1 MQGGSSRAQL
11 SAIKEASAFLDIPDE
26 VVSAAVALSQAT
38 RNPDVRDASIGLV
51 LLKQDRRPSYSP
63 EEVHRVQELSA
74 LKITN
79 ESVLAAGRDNK
90 LRLTATIGANGASV
104 FVIEPAGIQ

>member
-11 SAIKEASAFLDIPDE
+11 SAIKEASAFRDIPDE
-26 VVSAAVALSQAT
+26 VVSAAAALSQAT

-51 LLKQDRRPSYSP
+51 LLKQDRRPAYSP
-63 EEVHRVQELSA
+63 EEVGKVRKLSE

-79 ESVLAAGRDNK
+79 ESILAAGRNS
-90 LRLTATIGANGASV
+90 RLQFTTTLGANGANIIV
-104 FVIEPAGIQ
+104 LEPAVAR